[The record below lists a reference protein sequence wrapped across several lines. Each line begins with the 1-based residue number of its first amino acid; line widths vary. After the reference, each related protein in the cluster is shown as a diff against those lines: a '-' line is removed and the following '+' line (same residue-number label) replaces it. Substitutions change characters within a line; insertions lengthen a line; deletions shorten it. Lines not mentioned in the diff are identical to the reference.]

1 MSVAWQRGRMAIP
14 DFQTLML
21 PVLRTLAGRPWR
33 TAELVSAMANEFR
46 LTEAEQNQLLSGG
59 RQTVIANRTHWAL
72 AYLHKAGL
80 VVRIRR
86 GEYDITPSGRELL
99 KAPPDRITVAF
110 LLRGYPGVRQFRGK
124 ADATPQLPVPSDGA
138 VAAVAETPREM
149 LERAAAE
156 LRAALVSD
164 LLEQVRAMDPSAFEQ
179 LIVDLMLAM
188 GFGGSHLEAGQR
200 LGRTGD
206 GGVDGVIRQDAL
218 GLDVIYLQA
227 KRYAGDN
234 TVGAPVIQTF
244 AGALLQRGAMKGVFV
259 TTSSFS
265 AQAREAVSNFGSHKI
280 VLIDG
285 EELARLMIEHEVGV
299 RTIQTIKVQ
308 RVDLEAYAED
318 GS

>member
-1 MSVAWQRGRMAIP
+1 
-14 DFQTLML
+14 ML
-21 PVLRTLAGRPWR
+21 PVLRILSDRPWR
-33 TAELVSAMANEFR
+33 TGDLVPAMATEFR
-46 LTEAEQNQLLSGG
+46 LTESERTQLLGSG

-80 VVRIRR
+80 VMRVRR
-86 GEYDITPSGRELL
+86 GEYDVTPSGRELL
-99 KAPPDRITVAF
+99 KAPPDRITLAF
-110 LLRGYPGVRQFRGK
+110 LTKAYAGVRSFRGK
-124 ADATPQLPVPSDGA
+124 TDSAPGSPVSGDGV
-138 VAAVAETPREM
+138 VAMVAETPRET
-149 LERAAAE
+149 LDRAAAE

-188 GFGGSHLEAGQR
+188 GFGGPHLTAGQR

-265 AQAREAVSNFGSHKI
+265 AQAKQAVSNFGSHKI

-299 RTIQTIKVQ
+299 RTVQTIKVQ

-318 GS
+318 DA